1 MYCMIALLANLQGNI
16 IYFYFL
22 WQNSPQKYNL
32 RFIQNSSTAS
42 KSIRG
47 SGSTASKS
55 ILGSGSTASKSTCKN
70 IHFQFLEISSAEQ
83 HFHYTF
89 CKFKQMSSSLF
100 KSFFSISAG
109 EEGIRVP
116 PPTLSLFLSLT
127 VTYKQTDTLT

>member
-42 KSIRG
+42 KSIR
-47 SGSTASKS
+47 
-55 ILGSGSTASKSTCKN
+55 GSGSTASKSTCKN

-109 EEGIRVP
+109 EEGIRAP